1 MVTDAPAVV
10 LVGGD
15 LNARARVGGAVARA
29 GGDLVTTTPS
39 GLAHALEGRTA
50 KVVIVDLDGVGS
62 AALPLISAA
71 RTGAARVLGYF
82 SHVDHDLGEKAHS
95 AGIEALPRGR
105 FWRELSDLIE
115 RELPV
120 SLEVGEDEDVGEEAN
135 ERGRMTRDSR
145 PASPEQPDQG
155 GFEEGVADAAETPD
169 EEAEGRFSTGVEE
182 QPGDPEKHRKTR
194 FSEGEEVLPDTPD
207 KTAERRFSEGQERG
221 SDN

>member
-1 MVTDAPAVV
+1 MATDAPVVV

-29 GGDLVTTTPS
+29 GGELVTTTPA
-39 GLAHALEGRTA
+39 GLARALEGRAA
-50 KVVIVDLDGVGS
+50 KVVVVDLDGVGS
-62 AALPLISAA
+62 DALPLISAA

-82 SHVDHDLGEKAHS
+82 SHVDHELGEKAHS

-105 FWRELSDLIE
+105 FWRQLSGLIE

-120 SLEVGEDEDVGEEAN
+120 SLEVGEDEDVGEETTK
-135 ERGRMTRDSR
+135 RGRMTRDSR

-169 EEAEGRFSTGVEE
+169 DEAEGRFSTGVEE
-182 QPGDPEKHRKTR
+182 QPDDPEKHRKTR
-194 FSEGEEVLPDTPD
+194 FSEGEDVLPDTPD